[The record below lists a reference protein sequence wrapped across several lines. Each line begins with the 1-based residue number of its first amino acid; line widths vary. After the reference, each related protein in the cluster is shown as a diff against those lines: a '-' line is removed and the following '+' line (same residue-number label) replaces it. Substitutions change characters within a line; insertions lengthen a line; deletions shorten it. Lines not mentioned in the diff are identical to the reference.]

1 MGAFF
6 TEMEKAMDIRKLNR
20 AEHHQTKSLYQEVFS
35 TDSQSFV
42 DYYYSE
48 KTKDNQ
54 IYVAEDGDVITGM
67 LHLNP
72 YTLMVNGKEKETNYV
87 VAVATKEEY
96 RRQGIMR
103 TLLER
108 ALKDMYAANHTFTFL
123 MPAAESIYLPYDFR
137 TVYEQKH
144 VYYTEA
150 DLQSGLDIQELK
162 VEECEELA
170 ECMNRYLAMNCHVY
184 AKRTKEYY
192 ERLMKEYASDGAKL
206 MLYRKDGEI
215 VDVRPWIPDTDIMKG
230 KMPKIMIRVT
240 DVRRMLMSL
249 RLKSLMAVCFHVTD
263 PIIEENN
270 RCVVMTGTEFS
281 GVMLMDS
288 KPENSEGTIT
298 VGALASFLFGAKTV
312 EEICE
317 EDGVVMSERMKG
329 ELTKIV
335 PLNRIFL
342 NEIV

>member
-1 MGAFF
+1 MN
-6 TEMEKAMDIRKLNR
+6 IRKLEQ
-20 AEHHQTKSLYQEVFS
+20 AEHHQTKPLYREVFS

-42 DYYYSE
+42 EYYYTE

-54 IYVAEDGDVITGM
+54 IYVAEDGDTITGM
-67 LHLNP
+67 IHLNP
-72 YTLMVNGKEKETNYV
+72 YTLMVNRKEKETNYI

-103 TLLER
+103 MLLER
-108 ALKDMYAANHTFTFL
+108 TLRDMYAANQTFTFL

-137 TVYEQKH
+137 TVCEQKH
-144 VYYTEA
+144 VYYSEA

-162 VEECEELA
+162 AEECEELA
-170 ECMNRYLAMNCHVY
+170 DRMNQYLSMKYLVY

-206 MLYRKDGEI
+206 MVYRKDGEI
-215 VDVRPWIPDTDIMKG
+215 VDVRPWFLDTDIMKG
-230 KMPKIMIRVT
+230 KMPKIMIRII

-298 VGALASFLFGAKTV
+298 IGALASLLFGAKTV
-312 EEICE
+312 DEICE
-317 EDGVVMSERMKG
+317 EDGVTMSERMKG
-329 ELTKIV
+329 EVKKIV
-335 PLNRIFL
+335 PLNQIYL

>member
-1 MGAFF
+1 
-6 TEMEKAMDIRKLNR
+6 MEIRKLEQT
-20 AEHHQTKSLYQEVFS
+20 EHGKTKPLYKEVFS
-35 TDSQSFV
+35 QDSQSFV
-42 DYYYSE
+42 DYYYTE
-48 KTKDNQ
+48 KVKDNQ
-54 IYVAEDGDVITGM
+54 IYVAEDGDVLAGM

-72 YTLMVNGKEKETNYV
+72 YTLKVNGMDKEANYI

-103 TLLER
+103 KILTK
-108 ALKDMYAANHTFTFL
+108 ALNDMYEENQTFTFL

-144 VYYTEA
+144 IYYSAE
-150 DLQSGLDIQELK
+150 DENKGIDICKLQVD
-162 VEECEELA
+162 ECEELA
-170 ECMNRYLAMNCHVY
+170 LTMNQYLAMNYQVY

-192 ERLMKEYASDGAKL
+192 ERLKKEYESDGAKL
-206 MLYRKDGEI
+206 MLYRKDNEI
-215 VDVRPWIPDTDIMKG
+215 VDVRPCVPDDDIIKG
-230 KMPKIMIRVT
+230 KMPKIMIRII

-263 PIIEENN
+263 PVIAENN
-270 RCVVMTGTEFS
+270 RCIVMTGTEFS

-298 VGALASFLFGAKTV
+298 IAALGSLLFGAKTV
-312 EEICE
+312 DEICKE
-317 EDGVVMSERMKG
+317 EGVKMSERMKG
-329 ELTKIV
+329 ELEKII
-335 PLNRIFL
+335 PLSQIYL